1 MELEYFVILPAIIT
15 NMDTTAQLR
24 SCLYCSKELKGR
36 KDKKFCNDGC
46 RNTFH
51 NELNS
56 PTNDIVNPIFN
67 ILKKNRAII
76 LDLLSKNNPFA
87 TREELLQAGF
97 NFAYTTEHTLINNQY
112 YFFYF
117 DVGID
122 DSFEAVYH
130 LVYRKEFLK
139 LPFSE

>member
-1 MELEYFVILPAIIT
+1 
-15 NMDTTAQLR
+15 MDKPTQTR
-24 SCLYCSKELKGR
+24 NCLYCGKEVKGR

-51 NELNS
+51 NDLNS
-56 PTNDIVNPIFN
+56 PTNEIVNPIFN

-76 LDLLSKNNPFA
+76 LDLLTKNDPFV
-87 TREELLQAGF
+87 TKEQLLQAGF
-97 NFAYTTEHTLINNQY
+97 NFQYSTEYSFIDGQY

-122 DSFEAVYH
+122 DSFESVYR
-130 LVYRKEFLK
+130 LFYRKEFTGAS
-139 LPFSE
+139 FSD